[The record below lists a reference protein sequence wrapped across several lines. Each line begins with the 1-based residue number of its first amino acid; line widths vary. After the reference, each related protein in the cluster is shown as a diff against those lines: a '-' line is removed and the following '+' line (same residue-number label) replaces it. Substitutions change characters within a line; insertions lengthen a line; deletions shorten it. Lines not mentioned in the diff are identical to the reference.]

1 LSFTVRLALVLV
13 LALGVGVGPDAG
25 ASPQAPP
32 APPRIVNFSAHAIEA
47 SNPAKPGPA
56 DPAVPLALVSELKS
70 TFQFTQYKSLGTA
83 QGSAPVGGTWKTALG
98 TSGLSLEVMP
108 KSADAATI
116 TVDVRLL
123 RSGAPVVTS
132 TLRLAPGG
140 QVMVGGPTTQSGR
153 LVVALSGR

>member
-1 LSFTVRLALVLV
+1 MSWTRRLLTV
-13 LALGVGVGPDAG
+13 LAVTLFVAAGADAG
-25 ASPQAPP
+25 GQA
-32 APPRIVNFSAHAIEA
+32 PRIVSFTAHAIEA

-56 DPAVPLALVSELKS
+56 DPNVPAALVSELKS

-83 QGSAPVGGTWKTALG
+83 QGSAPVGGAWKANLG
-98 TSGLSLEVMP
+98 GSGLSLEVMP
-108 KSADAATI
+108 KSVDASTI
-116 TVDVRLL
+116 TVDVRIL

-140 QVMVGGPTTQSGR
+140 QVIVGGPTTQSGR